1 MPPSDPPPGRP
12 SFGRGL
18 AFALL
23 LPLALAAAW
32 MVGRSCDRGGADDGG
47 LRLAPRDKAE
57 RDPVP
62 GTPTSA
68 RPADSGGVKLALD
81 GGTVQLLDASLR
93 APEVAPPQVEE
104 PLR

>member
-23 LPLALAAAW
+23 LPLAMATAW
-32 MVGRSCDRGGADDGG
+32 MVGRSCDRGGGDDRG
-47 LRLAPRDKAE
+47 LRLAPRDQGQ
-57 RDPVP
+57 RDPA
-62 GTPTSA
+62 TSA

-81 GGTVQLLDASLR
+81 AGSVQLLDASLR
-93 APEVAPPQVEE
+93 APEVAPPQLEQ